1 MTKRA
6 KKNLVCSAS
15 SRVPDVDV
23 YADVTALNPILNGGG
38 YFYLKCHLSLKIS
51 RIGVQRWGQV
61 VSKFKLGH
69 MGYSKTVFG
78 FKKFFRSDP
87 GAHKFGPPEK

>member
-1 MTKRA
+1 MKIFY
-6 KKNLVCSAS
+6 KS
-15 SRVPDVDV
+15 
-23 YADVTALNPILNGGG
+23 ILGGG
-38 YFYLKCHLSLKIS
+38 IYIKCHLSLKIS

-78 FKKFFRSDP
+78 SKKFFRSDP
-87 GAHKFGPPEK
+87 GARKVGSPEKLSISKFGIFDF